1 MESIKP
7 IETYYNG
14 YRFRSRLEARWAV
27 FFDALGVK
35 YEYEP
40 EGFQTPAGYY
50 LPDFRV
56 KCYGTRGAFESPLC
70 PCEFCKHRK
79 AEVGDCCYASPWS
92 DFCELFSSME
102 CYEKGSKY
110 PEWIKTRDGHSGE
123 VVECEKQNPK
133 RPFDL
138 WIEVKGKM
146 TQQDKEK
153 IESFSNG
160 LRNPILIV
168 HKIPNLGCATCSSD
182 CESYARMNGF
192 EIYPFNYHLIDGD
205 CFAAYPAATKYGEF
219 YLFGDDSNYINMEDV
234 GRVEKAYTIARQAR
248 FEHGE
253 TPII

>member
-1 MESIKP
+1 
-7 IETYYNG
+7 
-14 YRFRSRLEARWAV
+14 
-27 FFDALGVK
+27 
-35 YEYEP
+35 
-40 EGFQTPAGYY
+40 
-50 LPDFRV
+50 
-56 KCYGTRGAFESPLC
+56 
-70 PCEFCKHRK
+70 
-79 AEVGDCCYASPWS
+79 
-92 DFCELFSSME
+92 ME
-102 CYEKGSKY
+102 CYEKGCKY
-110 PEWIKTRDGHSGE
+110 PEWIKTRNGHSGE

-253 TPII
+253 TPRI